1 MGYLYWCGVLD
12 VLVIVEKVGWIT
24 AENTIFELTAK
35 SETAILFY
43 SVTRLFFIQNQ
54 KSGEIN

>member
-43 SVTRLFFIQNQ
+43 SVTRLFFYS
-54 KSGEIN
+54 KPEIR